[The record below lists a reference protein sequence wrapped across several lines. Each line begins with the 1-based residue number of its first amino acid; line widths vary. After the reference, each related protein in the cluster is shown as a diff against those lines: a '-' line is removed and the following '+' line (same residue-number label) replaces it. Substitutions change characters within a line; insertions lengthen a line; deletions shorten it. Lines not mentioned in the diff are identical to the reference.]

1 MEGTK
6 KLDLSEL
13 LEILELTNVNEIVKA
28 VKSLKSENI
37 FLNQRDDILTRL
49 ECYGV
54 DNWSGYGDAMEDS
67 EGLFEQL

>member
-28 VKSLKSENI
+28 VKSLKSEKAL
-37 FLNQRDDILTRL
+37 LNQRDEDLAKL

-54 DNWSGYGDAMEDS
+54 DNWSGYGDAMKDS